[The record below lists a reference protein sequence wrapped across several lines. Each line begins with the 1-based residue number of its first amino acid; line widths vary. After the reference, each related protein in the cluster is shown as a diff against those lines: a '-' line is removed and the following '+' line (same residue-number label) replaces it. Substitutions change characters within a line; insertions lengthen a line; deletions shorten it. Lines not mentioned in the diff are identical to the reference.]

1 MDFDHGGLAVA
12 TLVTAALLWL
22 LSDVFWHGV
31 GQVNWSF

>member
-1 MDFDHGGLAVA
+1 MDFDHGGLVA